1 MIALPRLNTHRAA
14 AAVGAA
20 VLLPLNLVACGGI
33 EEPTI
38 DDSANPESLDP
49 VTITETMYDEAE
61 TEAEEEPAD
70 NEPAE

>member
-1 MIALPRLNTHRAA
+1 MIALPRLNIRRAA

-20 VLLPLNLVACGGI
+20 VLLPLSLAACGGI

-38 DDSANPESLDP
+38 DDSASPESLDP